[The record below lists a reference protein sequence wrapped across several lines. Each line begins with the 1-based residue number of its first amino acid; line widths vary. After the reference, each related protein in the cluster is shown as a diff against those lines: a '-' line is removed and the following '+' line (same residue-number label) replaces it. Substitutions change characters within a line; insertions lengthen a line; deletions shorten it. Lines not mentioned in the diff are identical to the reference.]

1 MYQTS
6 ANPHILYGS
15 RKDATR
21 KDATRKDATRKDAP
35 VERCGSFFPAQKDA
49 AGGKMRSKK
58 DAAKK
63 DAAEER
69 CGKGKMRILS

>member
-1 MYQTS
+1 M
-6 ANPHILYGS
+6 NIYGS
-15 RKDATR
+15 WKDAAQKVATR
-21 KDATRKDATRKDAP
+21 KDAPQKYAP